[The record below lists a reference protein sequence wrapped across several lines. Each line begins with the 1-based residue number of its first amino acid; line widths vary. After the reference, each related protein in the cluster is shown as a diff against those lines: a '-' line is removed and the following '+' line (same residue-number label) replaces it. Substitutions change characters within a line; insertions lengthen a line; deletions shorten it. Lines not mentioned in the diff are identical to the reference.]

1 MKTELHTLEGWMDR
15 WSNDI
20 RGLTDKEQRSYF
32 HTIRRKREKDGRER
46 DIRVIQPQLARF
58 ALKERLNRQRR
69 NRFTQVK
76 GSLAHQARVSSGDI
90 PDSLVFTKVMQ
101 LKLRRELLK
110 RRTQ

>member
-32 HTIRRKREKDGRER
+32 RTIRRKREKNGRER
-46 DIRVIQPQLARF
+46 DIRVIQPQLAQF

-76 GSLAHQARVSSGDI
+76 GSLAHQAKVSSGDI
-90 PDSLVFTKVMQ
+90 PDSLILTKVIQ